1 MSHTPIVT
9 ALASYG
15 MSGQVF
21 HAPFIEAHPGFQ
33 LKYIVERTASL
44 SVARY
49 PQATIARSFEEVLKD
64 PEVELVVVNTPNQL
78 HAPMAKQAL
87 LAGKHVIVEKPFS
100 ITVEEGKEV
109 MAIARQQKKTLNVFH
124 NKRFEGEFKTVRQL
138 IQDETLGP
146 LSLFETHFD
155 RYRPEI
161 GPKKWKEEDVPGA
174 GLLYDLGP
182 HMIDQALVL
191 FGWPK
196 AVTGDLQKQREGSK
210 VIDYFHITLHYDQHD
225 AIVTAGM
232 FAEGPTVKYLI
243 KGAKGRY
250 TKYGADP
257 QEALL
262 KQGVLPTTYDW
273 GKEAAAQW
281 GKITNA
287 SGEESFV
294 PTLVGT
300 YMDYYESIYQTIREG
315 ALPAVRAEEALDTI
329 AIIELAHQSSDAS
342 KKRIE
347 TLR

>member
-1 MSHTPIVT
+1 MMSKPIVT

-33 LKYIVERTASL
+33 LKYILERTNSF
-44 SVARY
+44 SKERY
-49 PQATIARSFEEVLKD
+49 PQALIARSFEELLKD
-64 PEVELVVVNTPNQL
+64 DEVELVVVNTPNQL

-109 MAIARQQKKTLNVFH
+109 MAIALHQQKTLNVFH

-138 IQDETLGP
+138 IQDGVLGP

-161 GPKKWKEEDVPGA
+161 GTKKWKEEDLPGA

-182 HMIDQALVL
+182 HMIDQVLVL

-196 AVTGDLQKQREGSK
+196 AITGDLQKQREGSK

-232 FAEGPTVKYLI
+232 FAQGPVVKYLI
-243 KGAKGRY
+243 KGTKGVY

-273 GKEAAAQW
+273 GKEASSQW
-281 GKITNA
+281 GKIKTTK
-287 SGEESFV
+287 GEESFV
-294 PTLVGT
+294 PTATGT
-300 YMDYYESIYQTIREG
+300 YMDYYEAIYQTIRQG
-315 ALPAVRAEEALDTI
+315 AAQAVRAEEALDTI
-329 AIIELAHQSSDAS
+329 AVIEWAQKSSEAG
-342 KKRIE
+342 KIRIDVI
-347 TLR
+347 R

>member
-1 MSHTPIVT
+1 MSKPIVT

-33 LKYIVERTASL
+33 LKHIVERTNSFSAE
-44 SVARY
+44 RY
-49 PQATIARSFEEVLKD
+49 PLSHIARSFEEVLND
-64 PEVELVVVNTPNQL
+64 DEVELVVVNTPNQL
-78 HAPMAKQAL
+78 HAPMAQQAL

-109 MAIARQQKKTLNVFH
+109 MKLAAQQHRTLNVFH

-138 IQDETLGP
+138 ILDKALGK

-196 AVTGDLQKQREGSK
+196 AITGDLQKQREGSQ
-210 VIDYFHITLHYDQHD
+210 VIDYFHITLHYEQHD

-232 FAEGPTVKYLI
+232 FAQGPVMKYLI
-243 KGAKGRY
+243 KGSEGVY

-273 GKEAAAQW
+273 GKEASSQW
-281 GKITNA
+281 GKITNQK
-287 SGEESFV
+287 GEETFV
-294 PTLVGT
+294 PTTAGS
-300 YMDYYESIYQTIREG
+300 YMDYYESIYQTIRNN
-315 ALPAVRAEEALDTI
+315 AAQAVHAEEALDTVLV
-329 AIIELAHQSSDAS
+329 IELAMKANLLPG
-342 KKRIE
+342 KKISADRM
-347 TLR
+347 

>member
-1 MSHTPIVT
+1 MSKPIVT

-33 LKYIVERTASL
+33 LKYIVERTNSL
-44 SVARY
+44 SAERY
-49 PQATIARSFEEVLKD
+49 PLSTIVRSFEEVLND
-64 PEVELVVVNTPNQL
+64 EEVELVVVNTPNQL
-78 HAPMAKQAL
+78 HASMAAQAL
-87 LAGKHVIVEKPFS
+87 LAGKHVVVEKPFS

-109 MAIARQQKKTLNVFH
+109 MRIAAQQQRTLNVFH

-138 IQDETLGP
+138 IQDNVLGQ

-196 AVTGDLQKQREGSK
+196 AITGDLQKQREGSK
-210 VIDYFHITLHYDQHD
+210 VIDYFHITLHYEQHD

-232 FAEGPTVKYLI
+232 FAQGPVVKYLI
-243 KGAKGRY
+243 KGTNGVY
-250 TKYGADP
+250 TKYGTDP

-273 GKEAAAQW
+273 GKEASSQW
-281 GKITNA
+281 GKITNTQ
-287 SGEESFV
+287 GEESFV
-294 PTLVGT
+294 PTAAGT
-300 YMDYYESIYQTIREG
+300 YMDYYESVYQTIRHG
-315 ALPAVRAEEALDTI
+315 AAQAVRAEEALDTI
-329 AIIELAHQSSDAS
+329 AVIELAHKSSEAGNVKLS
-342 KKRIE
+342 AVR
-347 TLR
+347 